1 MMKNFK
7 KFTAFVLVLC
17 MGFSLSISAFAV
29 EEHDHHE
36 HTVYESA
43 PDEEIAV
50 QSASGEAATS
60 GTIPGSSIKWSLDSK
75 GWLTISGSGEAPVFT
90 SADDQPWAAVREQIT
105 EVWFEDME
113 TLTISDLAYWF
124 EGCVNLTTAELP
136 LAPVIGRHAFY
147 GCSKLST
154 LTMYYG
160 ETVLNS
166 IGEDAF
172 WRETDSGDTLYIAY
186 IIGYPE
192 STVPFY
198 TYDWVASN
206 RSSRYFYDL
215 YGVYS
220 NADSAASTLADSGI
234 MKAPARAAARA
245 STGIV
250 GTCPSCKQYSLQ
262 GTYVSTTHTSR
273 GHQQYYE
280 CYKCH
285 YVQNLGTYVYKDHG
299 SGSYGSWTCP
309 DCGSHTWVLD
319 YEQDATCTRNG
330 YREYSCDCG
339 QSKRETIYATGH
351 SYSYGSWEE
360 YSSSQHRREAYCRN
374 CGDSDYEYA
383 SHSMSYGSW
392 NNYSSSQH
400 SRTATCRTCGYS
412 TTDYGNHSYATGAW
426 SKYSDTQHRRSKT
439 CSGCGT
445 STYDYANHS
454 YSYGSWVSDSE
465 TQHKRTKTCSA
476 CGDSGY
482 EYADHTDANGDG
494 KCDDCG
500 ATVSLTVTW
509 DAGSNGGTIDGKASI
524 TTTGKP
530 NATATAP
537 TSTPVKTG
545 HAFKGWYTS
554 ASGGSLYN
562 TVTITAAKTFYAQ
575 FTANSYTLT
584 WDFGDGATEETK
596 QTYGEKLVLPT
607 EPTRKNAEFLGWF
620 TEANGGT
627 QVDANTV
634 YKTDA
639 DSTYYAHWEITE
651 VFSVTVPVTLPL
663 IVDEGGEVHVGAAEI
678 INASTGDVIV
688 SSVSISTKNGWQL
701 VPYTTDMAHEKV
713 DAQLLGFKINNAQTS
728 KTGDAETFT
737 LSAPWT
743 IAENGKLP
751 LSYDAVV
758 SAVSQPVTEQDVLS
772 VVFVLEWKGE

>member
-1 MMKNFK
+1 MKFRK
-7 KFTAFVLVLC
+7 ITALLLVLC
-17 MGFSLSISAFAV
+17 VLLSLSISVFAA
-29 EEHDHHE
+29 EDHEQHE
-36 HTVYESA
+36 HTIYDSA
-43 PDEEIAV
+43 PDEEPV
-50 QSASGEAATS
+50 VSSEAATS
-60 GTIPGSSIKWSLDSK
+60 GTIQNSGIHWSLDEK

-90 SADDQPWAAVREQIT
+90 SVDDQPWAAVRDQIT
-105 EVWFEDME
+105 EVWFEDVE
-113 TLTISDLAYWF
+113 TLTIPDLAYWF

-136 LAPVIGRHAFY
+136 LSPVIGKHAFY

-154 LTMYYG
+154 ITMYYG
-160 ETVLNS
+160 ETVLKS

-192 STVPFY
+192 ATVPFY
-198 TYDWVASN
+198 TYDWAASN

-220 NADSAASTLADSGI
+220 NAEAATVGGI
-234 MKAPARAAARA
+234 KKAPAQVSTRA

-273 GHQQYYE
+273 GHQEYYE

-319 YEQDATCTRNG
+319 YENDATCTRNG

-351 SYSYGSWEE
+351 SYSYGSWEQ
-360 YSSSQHRREAYCRN
+360 YSTSQHRREAYCRN

-383 SHSMSYGSW
+383 SHSMNYGSW
-392 NNYSSSQH
+392 SNHSDTQH
-400 SRTATCRTCGYS
+400 SRTASCRTCGYS
-412 TTDYGNHSYATGAW
+412 TTDYGNHSYSTGSW

-439 CSGCGT
+439 CSGCGA
-445 STYDYANHS
+445 STYDYADHS
-454 YSYGSWVSDSE
+454 YSYGSWTRADD
-465 TQHKRTKTCSA
+465 TQHKRTKTCSVCKA
-476 CGDSGY
+476 SSE
-482 EYADHTDANGDG
+482 EYADHVDANGDG

-509 DAGSNGGTIDGKASI
+509 DAGSNGGTIDGKAAYSE
-524 TTTGKP
+524 TVQPNSKP
-530 NATATAP
+530 TIPA
-537 TSTPVKTG
+537 SLPVKKG
-545 HAFKGWYTS
+545 HSFKGWYTTKT
-554 ASGGSLYN
+554 GGKLYN
-562 TVTITAAKTFYAQ
+562 TVTSITSSTTFYAQ
-575 FTANSYTLT
+575 FEANKYTVT
-584 WDFGDGATEETK
+584 WDLGTGQSETTE
-596 QTYGEKLVLPT
+596 QTYGEKLILPT

-627 QVDANTV
+627 QVTANDVFTET
-634 YKTDA
+634 TDK
-639 DSTYYAHWEITE
+639 TYYAHWEITE

-663 IVDEGGEVHVGAAEI
+663 VVDESGEVHTGSAEI
-678 INASTGDVIV
+678 INGSTGAVVV

-701 VPYTTDMAHEKV
+701 VPFDTDMAHAKV
-713 DAQLLGFKINNAQTS
+713 DAKQLGFKINDSVTT
-728 KTGDAETFT
+728 KTGDAEIFS
-737 LSAPWT
+737 LPSPWE
-743 IAENGKLP
+743 IAENSRLP
-751 LSYDAVV
+751 IDYDAVV
-758 SAVSQPVTEQDVLS
+758 SAVSKAVTEQEVLS
-772 VVFVLEWKGE
+772 IVFVLEWGGE

>member
-1 MMKNFK
+1 MKMRK
-7 KFTAFVLVLC
+7 ITALLLVLC
-17 MGFSLSISAFAV
+17 MAFSLSISAFAA

-50 QSASGEAATS
+50 QSASGESETS
-60 GTIPGSSIKWSLDSK
+60 GAIPGSSIKWSLDSN
-75 GWLTISGSGEAPVFT
+75 GWLTISGSGEAPVFQ
-90 SADDQPWAAVREQIT
+90 SADDQPWATVREEIT

-113 TLTISDLAYWF
+113 TLSISDLAYWF
-124 EGCVNLTTAELP
+124 EGCTNLTTAELP
-136 LAPVIGRHAFY
+136 LAPVIGKHAFY

-160 ETVLNS
+160 ETVLKS

-186 IIGYPE
+186 LIGYPE
-192 STVPFY
+192 ATVPFY
-198 TYDWVASN
+198 TYDWAASN
-206 RSSRYFYDL
+206 RSDRYFYDL

-220 NADSAASTLADSGI
+220 STPADSGI
-234 MKAPARAAARA
+234 KKAPGASVQ
-245 STGIV
+245 STGTII
-250 GTCPSCKQYSLQ
+250 GNCPSCGKYAFQ
-262 GTYVSTTHTSR
+262 GTYVEVAHSSR
-273 GHQQYYE
+273 GHANYNE
-280 CYKCH
+280 CNSCH
-285 YVQNLGTYVYKDHG
+285 YVQYLGTYTYKSHGAGGYG
-299 SGSYGSWTCP
+299 SGTCP
-309 DCGSHTWVLD
+309 DCGSHTWILQN
-319 YEQDATCTRNG
+319 EQAATCTSNG
-330 YREYSCDCG
+330 YRSYSCACG
-339 QSKRETIYATGH
+339 QTKSETIYSSGH
-351 SYSYGSWEE
+351 SYSYGSWEQ
-360 YSSSQHRREAYCRN
+360 YSSSQHRRTGSCRN
-374 CGDSDYEYA
+374 CGATDYDYA

-392 NNYSSSQH
+392 SNASSSQH
-400 SRTATCRTCGYS
+400 SRTASCRTCGYS
-412 TTDYGNHSYATGAW
+412 TTEYGSHSYSTGTW
-426 SKYSDTQHRRSKT
+426 SKYSDAQHRRSKT
-439 CSGCGT
+439 CSGCGA
-445 STYDYANHS
+445 STYDYADHS
-454 YSYGSWVSDSE
+454 YSYGAWSKVDD

-476 CGDSGY
+476 CGDSG
-482 EYADHTDANGDG
+482 EEHADHRDSNADG
-494 KCDDCG
+494 ICDDCG
-500 ATVSLTVTW
+500 ATVSLTIKW
-509 DAGSNGGTIDGKASI
+509 DAGTNGGSIDGKASV

-530 NATATAP
+530 NTTATAP

-584 WDFGDGATEETK
+584 WDLGNGTTEETK
-596 QTYGEKLVLPT
+596 QTYGEKLTLPT

-627 QVDANTV
+627 QVDANTI
-634 YKTDA
+634 YKTDG

-663 IVDEGGEVHVGAAEI
+663 VVDEGGEVHVGAAEI

-701 VPYTTDMAHEKV
+701 VPYTTDMAHAKV
-713 DAQLLGFKINNAQTS
+713 DAKQLGFKINDSLTT
-728 KTGDAETFT
+728 KTGDAETFSLT
-737 LSAPWT
+737 SPWT

>member
-1 MMKNFK
+1 MKFRK
-7 KFTAFVLVLC
+7 ITALLLVLC
-17 MGFSLSISAFAV
+17 MLLSLSISAFAA
-29 EEHDHHE
+29 EADE
-36 HTVYESA
+36 HTIYDSA
-43 PDEEIAV
+43 PDEETV
-50 QSASGEAATS
+50 VSNEAATS
-60 GTIPGSSIKWSLDSK
+60 GTIQNSGIRWSLDEK
-75 GWLTISGSGEAPVFT
+75 GWLTISGGGEAPVFQ
-90 SADDQPWAAVREQIT
+90 SADDQPWAAVRDQIT
-105 EVWFEDME
+105 EVWFEDVE
-113 TLTISDLAYWF
+113 TLTIPDLAYWF

-136 LAPVIGRHAFY
+136 LTPVIGRHAFY
-147 GCSKLST
+147 NCPKLST

-160 ETVLNS
+160 ETALES

-172 WRETDSGDTLYIAY
+172 WRESDAGDTLYIGY
-186 IIGYPE
+186 IIGYPKA
-192 STVPFY
+192 SVPFHS
-198 TYDWVASN
+198 YDWTASN
-206 RSSRYFYDL
+206 RSDRYFYDL

-220 NADSAASTLADSGI
+220 STPADSGI
-234 MKAPARAAARA
+234 KKAPGASVQ
-245 STGIV
+245 STGTII
-250 GTCPSCKQYSLQ
+250 GNCPSCGKYAFQ
-262 GTYVSTTHTSR
+262 GTYVEVAHSSR
-273 GHQQYYE
+273 GHANYNE
-280 CYKCH
+280 CNSCH
-285 YVQNLGTYVYKDHG
+285 YVQYLGTYTYKSHGAGAYG
-299 SGSYGSWTCP
+299 SGTCP

-319 YEQDATCTRNG
+319 YESAATCTSNG
-330 YREYSCDCG
+330 YRSYSCVCG
-339 QSKRETIYATGH
+339 QTKSETIYASGH
-351 SYSYGSWEE
+351 SYSYGSWTQ
-360 YSSSQHRREAYCRN
+360 YSSSQHRRESYCRN

-392 NNYSSSQH
+392 SNYSSSQH

-412 TTDYGNHSYATGAW
+412 TVDYG
-426 SKYSDTQHRRSKT
+426 
-439 CSGCGT
+439 
-445 STYDYANHS
+445 NHS

-500 ATVSLTVTW
+500 ATVSLSIKW
-509 DAGSNGGTIDGKASI
+509 DAGTNGGTIDDKASI

-584 WDFGDGATEETK
+584 WDLGNGTTEETK
-596 QTYGEKLVLPT
+596 QTYGEALVLPT

-620 TEANGGT
+620 TEAVGGT
-627 QVDANTV
+627 QVDANTI
-634 YKTDA
+634 YKTDG

-651 VFSVTVPVTLPL
+651 VFSVTVPVVLPL
-663 IVDEGGEVHVGAAEI
+663 TVDENGEVHVGAAEI
-678 INASTGDVIV
+678 INGSTGEVIV

-701 VPYTTDMAHEKV
+701 VPFDTDMAHEKV
-713 DAQLLGFKINNAQTS
+713 DARLLGFKINDSETT
-728 KTGDAETFT
+728 KTGDAETFSLT
-737 LSAPWT
+737 SPWT

>member
-1 MMKNFK
+1 MKFRK
-7 KFTAFVLVLC
+7 ITAILLVLS
-17 MGFSLSISAFAV
+17 MMFALSVSAFAAS
-29 EEHDHHE
+29 D
-36 HTVYESA
+36 T
-43 PDEEIAV
+43 IA
-50 QSASGEAATS
+50 S
-60 GTIPGSSIKWSLDSK
+60 GTIPDSKIKWELDSH
-75 GWLTISGSGEAPVFT
+75 GWLTISGSGEAPVFQ
-90 SADDQPWAAVREQIT
+90 SADDQPWAAVRDQIT
-105 EVWFEDME
+105 EVWFEDVE
-113 TLTISDLAYWF
+113 TLTIPDLAYWF

-136 LAPVIGRHAFY
+136 LAPVIGKHAFY
-147 GCSKLST
+147 NCPKLST

-160 ETVLNS
+160 EAVLNS

-172 WRETDSGDTLYIAY
+172 WRENDSGDTLYIGY
-186 IIGYPE
+186 LIGYPK
-192 STVPFY
+192 SSVPFH
-198 TYDWVASN
+198 TYDWAASN

-220 NADSAASTLADSGI
+220 NADGAASTVADSGI

-262 GTYVSTTHTSR
+262 GTYVEQTHTSR

-319 YEQDATCTRNG
+319 YENDATCTRNG
-330 YREYSCDCG
+330 YREYSCNCG

-351 SYSYGSWEE
+351 SYSYGSWEQ
-360 YSSSQHRREAYCRN
+360 YSTSQHRREAYCRN

-392 NNYSSSQH
+392 SNHSDTQH

-426 SKYSDTQHRRSKT
+426 GKYSDTQHRRSKT
-439 CSGCGT
+439 CSGCGA
-445 STYDYANHS
+445 STYDYADHS
-454 YSYGSWVSDSE
+454 YSYGSWTKADNV
-465 TQHKRTKTCSA
+465 QHKRTKTCSA
-476 CGDSGY
+476 CKTSSE
-482 EYADHTDANGDG
+482 EYADHVDANGDG

-509 DAGSNGGTIDGKASI
+509 DAGSNGGTIDGKAAYSE
-524 TTTGKP
+524 TVQPNSKP
-530 NATATAP
+530 TIPA
-537 TSTPVKTG
+537 SLPVKKG
-545 HAFKGWYTS
+545 NSFKGWYT
-554 ASGGSLYN
+554 AKAGGKLYN
-562 TVTITAAKTFYAQ
+562 TVTSITASTTFYAQ
-575 FTANSYTLT
+575 FKANKYVVI
-584 WDFGDGATEETK
+584 WDLGTGQSETTE
-596 QTYGEKLVLPT
+596 QTYGEKLLLPKDP
-607 EPTRKNAEFLGWF
+607 ERKNAEFLGWF
-620 TEANGGT
+620 TEATGGT
-627 QVDANTV
+627 QVTANDTF
-634 YKTDA
+634 TETA
-639 DSTYYAHWEITE
+639 DKTYYAHWEITE

-663 IVDEGGEVHVGAAEI
+663 VVDESGEVHTGSAEI
-678 INASTGDVIV
+678 INASTGAVVV

-713 DAQLLGFKINNAQTS
+713 DAKLLGFKINDAQTV
-728 KTGDAETFT
+728 KNGNAETFALT
-737 LSAPWT
+737 SPWQ
-743 IAENGKLP
+743 IAENSRLP

-758 SAVSQPVTEQDVLS
+758 SAVSKAVTEQEVLS
-772 VVFVLEWKGE
+772 IVFVLEWGGE